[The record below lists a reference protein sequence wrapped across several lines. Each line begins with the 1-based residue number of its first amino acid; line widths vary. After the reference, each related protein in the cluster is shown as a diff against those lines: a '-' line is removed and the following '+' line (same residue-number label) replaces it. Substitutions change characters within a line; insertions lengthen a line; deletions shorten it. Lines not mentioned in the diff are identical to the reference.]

1 MPVVFAAEAS
11 GLVGELTGWLSDVS
25 GAWWFLVVI
34 VVIALLD
41 SVVPIV
47 PSETTVIIGG
57 VAAGL
62 GEQNLLLVIAAGAIG
77 AFLGDNLAYL
87 IGARLTGWI
96 DHRAERRPSL
106 RDRLDRATVMIRDRG
121 GLLLVTARFIPGGR
135 TALTI
140 SCGVTRQ
147 PRRWFAGWVVVAV
160 TIWATYSA
168 VLGSIFG
175 RTFSD
180 NHTLAFL
187 IAFGTALAINV
198 IIEVVRH
205 LRGRAAASQ
214 STAGG

>member
-1 MPVVFAAEAS
+1 MAVVFAAENS
-11 GLVGELTGWLSDVS
+11 GWIGELTGWLSDVS
-25 GAWWFLVVI
+25 GSWWFLIVI
-34 VVIALLD
+34 VAIALLD

-96 DHRAERRPSL
+96 DRRAERRPPL

-187 IAFGTALAINV
+187 VAFGTALAVNIL
-198 IIEVVRH
+198 IETIRH
-205 LRGRAAASQ
+205 LRGRS
-214 STAGG
+214 AGSDSSSDG